1 MKKLLATLALTTALT
16 MPGFAMA
23 KPVTFTTQ
31 LNSYGGNN
39 AFLAFYVTDAS
50 GAYKGS
56 LWMAGGRTRYYR
68 HLSDWDQAT
77 GGDVSQVDGIT
88 GASVGQGQQL
98 SITLDLKDA
107 LFDAVQQRSGM
118 QGHGLGQQEYAQ
130 QSSESKRRKAQVCH
144 KGCTRFMSGLSS
156 QAMNSSTNCWLAR
169 VALVHAFTRASRS
182 LP

>member
-77 GGDVSQVDGIT
+77 GGDVAQVDGIT

-107 LFDAVQQRSGM
+107 LFDEGYQLHNDAAVEDMRDSPSEIVVPLTATGA
-118 QGHGLGQQEYAQ
+118 GQDVAG
-130 QSSESKRRKAQVCH
+130 KRYIATFRYD
-144 KGCTRFMSGLSS
+144 M
-156 QAMNSSTNCWLAR
+156 
-169 VALVHAFTRASRS
+169 
-182 LP
+182 